1 MTLFTLII
9 VVILNLLVVLATL
22 VFIVWLVQSMLLKA
36 PFLPLPHL
44 VVAKVV
50 EMAMLVPE
58 NRFYDLGSG
67 DGRVVRVAARRY
79 PAATCVGVEKAI
91 LPSLLA
97 WYHEVFKRN
106 SNALYLR
113 QDFRQVKLESAN
125 VLFLYLWPSV
135 MAELAPKL
143 KAELLPTT
151 RIITCQ
157 FELAGFKLDT
167 TESVAVAGQVFKLYV
182 YTNNL

>member
-1 MTLFTLII
+1 MSLFTLTI
-9 VVILNLLVVLATL
+9 VLILNLLVVLAAL
-22 VFIVWLVQSMLLKA
+22 IFIVWLVQSLLFKA

-50 EMAMLVPE
+50 EMAMLAPE

-67 DGRVVRVAARRY
+67 DGRVVRAAARRY

-91 LPSLLA
+91 FPTLLA
-97 WYHEVFKRN
+97 WSHEVFKQN
-106 SNALYLR
+106 SNTLYLR
-113 QDFRQVKLESAN
+113 QDFKQVKLESAN

-143 KAELLPTT
+143 KAELLPTA
-151 RIITCQ
+151 RIISCQ
-157 FELAGFKLDT
+157 FELPGFKLDT
-167 TESVAVAGQVFKLYV
+167 TESVVVAGQVFKLYV